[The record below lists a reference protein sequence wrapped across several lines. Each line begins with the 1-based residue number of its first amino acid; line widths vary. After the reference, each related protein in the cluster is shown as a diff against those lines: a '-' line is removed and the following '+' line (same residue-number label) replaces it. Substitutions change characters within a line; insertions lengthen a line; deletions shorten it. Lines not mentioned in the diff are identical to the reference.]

1 MNRSGA
7 ARALEAIF
15 TLLAA
20 AALPLVAIGA
30 MAALPAMTLGATP
43 VAWLPTAL
51 AGALALTATIAA
63 LAWLVSG
70 LRRGSVSSIAAAG
83 SSAAL
88 AGGAVASLAGAIALA
103 APIAA
108 AATFAL
114 VAVLADRMP
123 PIAERGARLGMT
135 ALALALAE
143 AAVLVAIVPA
153 LADAA
158 SLAGQP
164 LLVGTAMVGIAAA
177 ALSGVRR
184 TALGTALIAVA
195 AVGLA
200 ADRGGSMESVIALL
214 ALIGSQLVA
223 LRIGVDPVP
232 SEEDGDAETRLPDL
246 AARLSDAVLGFDGR
260 LQLRDW
266 NAAAASLLG
275 LDVSSVGTRMEDLLG
290 VPMSELPASDG
301 GVMTRRAVGGLE
313 VAIHRSG
320 TGVTAVVHDPGA
332 TPEPERLGMELRSTI
347 EELLRARRTIDL
359 QRGELERSSTVDP
372 LTGVASRGAIIE
384 RLRIEVA
391 QARRYR
397 HPLAIVLIDVDGF
410 SDLNRL
416 HGIGGG
422 DAVLREVAL
431 RVRLRVRE
439 ADALGRAGS
448 DGFLAVLPHTDEGGA
463 ATFADALRH
472 RLALRPV
479 AVGDSLVPVTVSIG
493 VATMRP
499 GEDVDLD
506 AILARVEEALTSA
519 RTAGGDR
526 IALDRLHGLAR
537 LEDPHASQRPSA
549 DETAQDSGR

>member
-7 ARALEAIF
+7 AGALEAIF

-20 AALPLVAIGA
+20 VALPLVGIGA
-30 MAALPAMTLGATP
+30 LSALPAVTLDATP
-43 VAWLPTAL
+43 VAWLPSAL
-51 AGALALTATIAA
+51 AGALAISATIAA
-63 LAWLVSG
+63 LAWLVTG
-70 LRRGSVSSIAAAG
+70 LRGGSLSSIAAAG

-88 AGGAVASLAGAIALA
+88 AGGALAVLAGATSLSAPA
-103 APIAA
+103 AV

-114 VAVLADRMP
+114 VAVVTDRLP
-123 PIAERGARLGMT
+123 PISERAMRLGVA
-135 ALALALAE
+135 ALALAVAE
-143 AAVLVAIVPA
+143 AAALVVVIPVVSDAA
-153 LADAA
+153 LAVR
-158 SLAGQP
+158 QP
-164 LLVGTAMVGIAAA
+164 LLIGAAIVGVAA
-177 ALSGVRR
+177 ALASGRGR
-184 TALGTALIAVA
+184 TVLVGALIAVG
-195 AVGLA
+195 AVALA

-223 LRIGVDPVP
+223 MRSGLQPVT
-232 SEEDGDAETRLPDL
+232 SEEDEGAETKLPDL

-275 LDVSSVGTRMEDLLG
+275 LDASSIGTRMEDLLG
-290 VPMSELPASDG
+290 VAMSELPAADG

-313 VAIHRSG
+313 VAMHRSG

-332 TPEPERLGMELRSTI
+332 TPEPERLGIELRTTI

-416 HGIGGG
+416 HGISGG
-422 DAVLREVAL
+422 DTVLREVAL

-448 DGFLAVLPHTDEGGA
+448 DGFIAVLPHTDEGGA

-472 RLALRPV
+472 RLALRPI
-479 AVGDSLVPVTVSIG
+479 AVGDSLARVTVSIG

-499 GEDVDLD
+499 GEDIDLD
-506 AILARVEEALTSA
+506 AVLARVEEALTSA
-519 RTAGGDR
+519 RAAGGDR
-526 IALDRLHGLAR
+526 IGLDRLHGLAR
-537 LEDPHASQRPSA
+537 LEDPHTHPEA
-549 DETAQDSGR
+549 DSDATA

>member
-7 ARALEAIF
+7 APALEASF

-20 AALPLVAIGA
+20 AALPVVAIGA
-30 MAALPAMTLGATP
+30 LAALPAVALDDTP
-43 VAWLPTAL
+43 VAWLPSAL
-51 AGALALTATIAA
+51 AAALALSATIAS
-63 LAWLVSG
+63 LAWLVTG
-70 LRRGSVSSIAAAG
+70 LRHGSVSSVAAAG

-88 AGGAVASLAGAIALA
+88 AGGAVAMIAGASSLA
-103 APIAA
+103 PPV
-108 AATFAL
+108 AATATFGL
-114 VAVLADRMP
+114 VAVLADRLP
-123 PIAERGARLGMT
+123 PIRERATRLGVAGV
-135 ALALALAE
+135 ALAIAE
-143 AAVLVAIVPA
+143 AAA
-153 LADAA
+153 LAVVIPVVSDAA
-158 SLAGQP
+158 WAIQQP
-164 LLVGTAMVGIAAA
+164 LLMGAAIAGMAAGIG
-177 ALSGVRR
+177 SGRRR
-184 TALGTALIAVA
+184 TALTGALIAVA

-223 LRIGVDPVP
+223 MRSGTEAVP
-232 SEEDGDAETRLPDL
+232 SVQEDGAETKLPDL

-275 LDVSSVGTRMEDLLG
+275 LDASSSGTRMEDLLG

-313 VAIHRSG
+313 VAMHRSG
-320 TGVTAVVHDPGA
+320 SGVTAVVHDPGA
-332 TPEPERLGMELRSTI
+332 TPEPERLGIELRSTI

-416 HGIGGG
+416 HGISGG
-422 DAVLREVAL
+422 DTVLREVAL

-448 DGFLAVLPHTDEGGA
+448 DGFIAVLPHTDEGGA

-472 RLALRPV
+472 RLALRPI
-479 AVGDSLVPVTVSIG
+479 AVGDSLVRVTVSIG
-493 VATMRP
+493 VGTMRP
-499 GEDVDLD
+499 GEDIDLD
-506 AILARVEEALTSA
+506 AVLARVEEALTSA
-519 RTAGGDR
+519 RSAGGDR

-537 LEDPHASQRPSA
+537 LANPHAEPEA
-549 DETAQDSGR
+549 DSDVTA

>member
-1 MNRSGA
+1 MYQSGA

-30 MAALPAMTLGATP
+30 LSALPAMSVEAAP

-51 AGALALTATIAA
+51 AGTLGLSATIAA
-63 LAWLVSG
+63 LAWLVNG
-70 LRRGSVSSIAAAG
+70 LRRGSISSIAAAG

-88 AGGAVASLAGAIALA
+88 AGGAVAAVAGAASLA
-103 APIAA
+103 APVAA

-114 VAVLADRMP
+114 VSVLTDRMP
-123 PIAERGARLGMT
+123 PTERETRLGMT

-143 AAVLVAIVPA
+143 AAVLVAIVPGFS
-153 LADAA
+153 DAA
-158 SLAGQP
+158 SSVRQP
-164 LLVGTAMVGIAAA
+164 LLIGTAIAGIAAA
-177 ALSGVRR
+177 TLSSTRRAALVA
-184 TALGTALIAVA
+184 ALLAVA

-214 ALIGSQLVA
+214 ALIGSQMVA
-223 LRIGVDPVP
+223 IRGGLEPVP
-232 SEEDGDAETRLPDL
+232 SVEEVDSETRLPDL
-246 AARLSDAVLGFDGR
+246 AARLSDGVLGFDGR

-275 LDVSSVGTRMEDLLG
+275 LDVSSAGTRMEDLLG

-301 GVMTRRAVGGLE
+301 GVMTRGAVGGLE

-416 HGIGGG
+416 HGISGG

-448 DGFLAVLPHTDEGGA
+448 DGFIAVLPHTDEGGA

-506 AILARVEEALTSA
+506 AILARVDEALTSA

-537 LEDPHASQRPSA
+537 LEDPHASQRPSG
-549 DETAQDSGR
+549 DDTAQDSGS

>member
-7 ARALEAIF
+7 ARAPEAIF

-20 AALPLVAIGA
+20 AAFPLVVVGA
-30 MAALPAMTLGATP
+30 LWALPAVTLQATP
-43 VAWLPTAL
+43 VAGLPSAL
-51 AGALALTATIAA
+51 AGSLAISATVAS
-63 LAWLVSG
+63 LAWLVTG
-70 LRRGSVSSIAAAG
+70 LRRGSLSAIAAAG

-88 AGGAVASLAGAIALA
+88 AGGAVAMLAGATSLA
-103 APIAA
+103 APAAA

-114 VAVLADRMP
+114 VAVMTDRLP
-123 PIAERGARLGMT
+123 PVEERALRLGVAAM
-135 ALALALAE
+135 ALAIAE
-143 AAVLVAIVPA
+143 AAALVVVIPVVW
-153 LADAA
+153 DAA
-158 SLAGQP
+158 SAIRQP
-164 LLVGTAMVGIAAA
+164 LLVVTAIVGMAA
-177 ALSGVRR
+177 ALGSGGGRSV
-184 TALGTALIAVA
+184 LVGALIAA
-195 AVGLA
+195 GAVGLA

-214 ALIGSQLVA
+214 TLIGSQLVA
-223 LRIGVDPVP
+223 MRSGLEPVT
-232 SEEDGDAETRLPDL
+232 SEADESAETKLPDL

-275 LDVSSVGTRMEDLLG
+275 LDLSSIGTRMEDLLG
-290 VPMSELPASDG
+290 VPVSELPASDG

-313 VAIHRSG
+313 VAMHRSG

-332 TPEPERLGMELRSTI
+332 APEPERLGIELRTTI

-416 HGIGGG
+416 HGISGG
-422 DAVLREVAL
+422 DTVLREVAL

-448 DGFLAVLPHTDEGGA
+448 DGFIAVLPHTDEGGA

-479 AVGDSLVPVTVSIG
+479 AVGDSLVHVTVSIG

-499 GEDVDLD
+499 GEDIDLD
-506 AILARVEEALTSA
+506 AVLARVEEALTSA

-537 LEDPHASQRPSA
+537 LEDPHTQPDA
-549 DETAQDSGR
+549 DADATA

>member
-15 TLLAA
+15 TLLAGV
-20 AALPLVAIGA
+20 ALPLVVIGA
-30 MAALPAMTLGATP
+30 LSVLPAVTLDATP
-43 VAWLPTAL
+43 VAWLPSAL
-51 AGALALTATIAA
+51 AGALALSATIAS
-63 LAWLVSG
+63 LAWLVTG
-70 LRRGSVSSIAAAG
+70 LRRGSLSSMAAAG

-88 AGGAVASLAGAIALA
+88 AGGAVAALAGATSLA
-103 APIAA
+103 APVAVAA
-108 AATFAL
+108 AFAL

-123 PIAERGARLGMT
+123 PIGEHAMRLWVAAV
-135 ALALALAE
+135 ALGIAE
-143 AAVLVAIVPA
+143 AAALVAILPVFS
-153 LADAA
+153 DAA
-158 SLAGQP
+158 SSAGQP
-164 LLVGTAMVGIAAA
+164 LLIGTAIVGIAAA
-177 ALSGVRR
+177 TLSGLRR
-184 TALGTALIAVA
+184 TALVAALIAVA

-200 ADRGGSMESVIALL
+200 ADRGGSMELVIGLL
-214 ALIGSQLVA
+214 ALIGSQLVSMGS
-223 LRIGVDPVP
+223 GVEPVI
-232 SEEDGDAETRLPDL
+232 SEEEAGAETKLPDL

-275 LDVSSVGTRMEDLLG
+275 LDVSSVGTHMEDLLG
-290 VPMSELPASDG
+290 VPMSELPALDD
-301 GVMTRRAVGGLE
+301 GVMTRPAVGGLE
-313 VAIHRSG
+313 VAVHRSG

-372 LTGVASRGAIIE
+372 LTGVASRAAIIE

-416 HGIGGG
+416 HGISGG
-422 DAVLREVAL
+422 DSVLREVAL
-431 RVRLRVRE
+431 RIRLRVRE

-448 DGFLAVLPHTDEGGA
+448 DGFIAVLPHTDEGGA

-537 LEDPHASQRPSA
+537 LEDPHTRPEANSDASA
-549 DETAQDSGR
+549 